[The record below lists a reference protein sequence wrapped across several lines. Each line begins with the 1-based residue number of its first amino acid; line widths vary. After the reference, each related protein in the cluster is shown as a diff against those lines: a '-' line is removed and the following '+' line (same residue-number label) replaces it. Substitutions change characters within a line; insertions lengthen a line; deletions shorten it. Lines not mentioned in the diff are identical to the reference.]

1 MRTFWDVAETRFR
14 VFLSGDGA
22 LYVRFFRFSLDDTDG
37 EVVVQSWA
45 PFEWHHQFGWM
56 YCDLVPSVCF
66 VSYLANKTT
75 QNDANGVF
83 FSMVARSSES
93 CFAFTFQHTRSFR
106 RCRRFENDG
115 IHIHPLSIP
124 TRHKNDSANPL
135 TPPKLALL
143 KDCLSQS
150 LLYLCS
156 KTHCGDAVKRAVSQ
170 RGGVLCDG
178 VLSLEYGV
186 VRTVSIQYEHTVG
199 EGKP

>member
-1 MRTFWDVAETRFR
+1 MVFSFRWLPDLLNRALLSPFNTRE
-14 VFLSGDGA
+14 VF
-22 LYVRFFRFSLDDTDG
+22 
-37 EVVVQSWA
+37 VVV
-45 PFEWHHQFGWM
+45 GV
-56 YCDLVPSVCF
+56 LR
-66 VSYLANKTT
+66 TT
-75 QNDANGVF
+75 G
-83 FSMVARSSES
+83 S
-93 CFAFTFQHTRSFR
+93 
-106 RCRRFENDG
+106 
-115 IHIHPLSIP
+115 HIHPLSIP

-186 VRTVSIQYEHTVG
+186 VRAVSIQYEHTVG